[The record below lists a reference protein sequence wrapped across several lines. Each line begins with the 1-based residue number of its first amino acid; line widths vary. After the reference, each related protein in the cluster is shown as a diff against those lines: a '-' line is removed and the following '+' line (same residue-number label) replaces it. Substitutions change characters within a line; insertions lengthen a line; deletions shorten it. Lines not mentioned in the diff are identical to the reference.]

1 MAHKHRASL
10 IPTYYPWSQHQG
22 HVSHLSSLK
31 PTAMHHSRR
40 NTCIICTIGPASKSV
55 EVLDRLIKAGMSIA
69 RLNFSHGSHEYHAE
83 VIANVRAAEKL
94 NPDYTVAIAL
104 DTKGPEIR
112 TGELVGG
119 GSAEVTLTL
128 GREFTLTTDQSF
140 YTKGTADK
148 IFVDYVNITK
158 VLKVGETVFI
168 DDGLISLEVVA
179 VGSDSLTTVIR
190 NGGKL
195 GSRKGVNLPTTEV
208 DLPAL
213 SEKDLKDIQ
222 FGVEQKV
229 DMVFAS
235 FIRKKEDLLDIRAAL
250 GEAGKDIL
258 IISKIENQ
266 EGLDKF
272 DEVLEETDGVM
283 VARGDMGIEIRPEKV
298 FVAQKVMIAKCNLVN
313 KPVIVATQMLE
324 SMVERPRPTRA
335 EVSDVG
341 NAVHDGTD
349 CVMLSGE
356 TAKGKFPVEAVHM
369 MSMICLEAEACLFH
383 KSYFEE
389 LRYST
394 PTPADTATAIAV
406 AAVDASFVHH
416 ASAIICLSTT
426 GQTASLLAKYR
437 PRCPI
442 VTITRDPHVA
452 RIVHLYRGTLP
463 VLIREPKKE
472 PWVDDVEFRIKKS
485 IEIAKSRFVV
495 ETGSTIIVV
504 SGWRPGPAAT
514 NTIRILTVD

>member
-1 MAHKHRASL
+1 MAERSASL
-10 IPTYYPWSQHQG
+10 IPTYYPWSVHRG
-22 HVSHLSSLK
+22 RVSHLSSLN
-31 PTAMHHSRR
+31 PTAMHLSRR
-40 NTCIICTIGPASKSV
+40 NTSIICTIGPATKSV
-55 EVLDRLIKAGMSIA
+55 EILDRLIKAGMSIA

-83 VIANVRAAEKL
+83 VVANVRAAAAL
-94 NPDYTVAIAL
+94 NPDHNVAIAL

-119 GSAEVTLTL
+119 GSAEVTLVL
-128 GREFTLTTDQSF
+128 GNELVLTTDQSF
-140 YTKGTADK
+140 YTKGTAEK

-168 DDGLISLEVVA
+168 DDGLISLEVLEI
-179 VGSDSLTTVIR
+179 GGDTLRTVIR
-190 NGGKL
+190 NGGNL

-213 SEKDLKDIQ
+213 SEKDKKDIQ
-222 FGVEQKV
+222 FGVEHKV

-235 FIRKKEDLLDIRAAL
+235 FIRKRQDLMDIRAAL

-272 DEVLEETDGVM
+272 NEVLEETDGVM

-298 FVAQKVMIAKCNLVN
+298 FVAQKMMIAKCNLVN

-341 NAVHDGTD
+341 NAVHDGAD

-356 TAKGKFPVEAVHM
+356 TAKGKFPVEAVQM

-383 KSYFEE
+383 KTYFEE

-394 PTPADTATAIAV
+394 ITPADTVTVIAI

-416 ASAIICLSTT
+416 AAAIICLSTT
-426 GQTASLLAKYR
+426 GQTAFLLAKYR

-442 VTITRDPHVA
+442 VTITRDPHIA
-452 RIVHLYRGTLP
+452 RILHLYRGTLP
-463 VLIREPKKE
+463 VLIHEEKKE
-472 PWVDDVEFRIKKS
+472 PWVDDVDFRIKKAVS
-485 IEIAKSRFVV
+485 IAKERSIL

-504 SGWRPGPAAT
+504 SGWRPGPAST
-514 NTIRILTVD
+514 NTIRILKVD